1 MICKGIWETTC
12 ELEEKDIVELK
23 EFIAED
29 LGIDEE
35 KIVSVMT
42 KADYIKK
49 LWEQLKD
56 EGVPERVLY
65 YVDFDKMINDME
77 NNGEIVVYEMSIP
90 DQYDIPRKIEIVAEI
105 EW

>member
-12 ELEEKDIVELK
+12 SLDERDIKELREY
-23 EFIAED
+23 IADD
-29 LGIDEE
+29 LGVDE
-35 KIVSVMT
+35 KQVVSIMT

-49 LWEQLKD
+49 LWDRLRG

-65 YVDFDKMINDME
+65 YVDFDKMIYDME